1 MEGVGNH
8 AEGVKA
14 PGPGSGSD
22 TNIGDIGTS
31 GLKTDTYGPWMQV
44 SYRRNGKMGMGATSG
59 GKKAS
64 DMGSMGK
71 VSSDTRFGG
80 GPPMSGSDTRFGGG
94 PPMSGG
100 DVSGK
105 GVGNRKETIKP
116 YVAKNG
122 RKMGNYVKEGNN
134 NLGGSRFAILSEEV
148 MEGPGTTGVH
158 IPKKHTLVPVTTVL
172 TDISNK
178 TGNRKNLVP
187 SLATKY
193 LGTATSNKS
202 HHSVSSKEYRGG
214 GITPGCTV
222 GSIKGKQ
229 TTVELEEDLEDSEVL
244 KLLHKDMMDTVITA
258 TVAPSTGIVGCSSG
272 PGEGSSNSSVIL
284 DGSVDLV
291 PAQLVDV
298 SAAKDLDVVASS
310 LSLPCITNYDCIPRS
325 FPCLEDSEIADL
337 SKAVSEEE
345 SLPFLVLPG
354 KPTLIKIKILQFS
367 RSLKKLDENNT
378 NNNIISR
385 DGLNNVATW
394 VSTTVISA
402 LFVSLER
409 CACVYLTTF
418 ELDDD
423 EEESKDRPLVLS
435 AANPLFVDDIINFLA
450 VVLG

>member
-1 MEGVGNH
+1 MADFFMFSAQSEQGKTTVVKEKPPDPITSSKRARAANDDDDSGVRTPSGDSFKSKLLGMSHSGHSKESCMEGVGNH

-44 SYRRNGKMGMGATSG
+44 SYRRNGKMGLGATSG

-64 DMGSMGK
+64 AMGSMGK
-71 VSSDTRFGG
+71 VSSDTRL
-80 GPPMSGSDTRFGGG
+80 GGG

-122 RKMGNYVKEGNN
+122 RQMGNYVKEGNN

-148 MEGPGTTGVH
+148 MEGPGTTGLP
-158 IPKKHTLVPVTTVL
+158 IPKKHTLAPVTTVL

-178 TGNRKNLVP
+178 TGNRKKLVP

-193 LGTATSNKS
+193 LVTATSNKS

-229 TTVELEEDLEDSEVL
+229 TIVELEEDLEDSEVL

-258 TVAPSTGIVGCSSG
+258 TVAPSTGIDGCSSG
-272 PGEGSSNSSVIL
+272 LGEGSSNSSVIL

-310 LSLPCITNYDCIPRS
+310 LSEAMEVA
-325 FPCLEDSEIADL
+325 LE
-337 SKAVSEEE
+337 
-345 SLPFLVLPG
+345 
-354 KPTLIKIKILQFS
+354 
-367 RSLKKLDENNT
+367 
-378 NNNIISR
+378 
-385 DGLNNVATW
+385 
-394 VSTTVISA
+394 
-402 LFVSLER
+402 
-409 CACVYLTTF
+409 
-418 ELDDD
+418 
-423 EEESKDRPLVLS
+423 
-435 AANPLFVDDIINFLA
+435 
-450 VVLG
+450 